1 MRNSPWYIV
10 LLIALIGGV
19 MGYVYF
25 TSEVRTVQVTG
36 KRVEAGR
43 SRYGTSSEVYVVETD
58 QGRMPILK
66 FPIIGYVFGAENVYG
81 SIRPGTS
88 IWVRVGKWPPS
99 VISGSARPHIMA
111 VY

>member
-1 MRNSPWYIV
+1 MRNSPWYIF

-36 KRVEAGR
+36 KRIEAGR
-43 SRYGTSSEVYVVETD
+43 SRYGMSSEVYLIETD

-66 FPIIGYVFGAENVYG
+66 FPVIGYVFGVDDVYG
-81 SIRPGTS
+81 GIRSGSSIR
-88 IWVRVGKWPPS
+88 VRVGKWPPS
-99 VISGSARPHIMA
+99 LISGNARPHIMM